1 MIFFFFVQITK
12 SIPLKKLQ
20 IIQNSYLIKLAI
32 KAHFLRLSWETFNAR
47 PSNWYEHDKT
57 THEGFNINAVTSKF
71 GLQELI
77 KESIQTL
84 GKSSSCIDLILTSH
98 SNLVMESGVHVF
110 LYSNCLH
117 HIIYATIHLLTN
129 VNYGTISRLLT
140 ITSERQS
147 NTFLETCHLKIQTL
161 RNGILFNRPI
171 KNILSNYILH
181 EIIICDNKDPT
192 WVYNRIK
199 ELINEKNDIFENYLR
214 SNMDPKSFNKFH
226 YLQNE
231 LNFLSETNKKKELLT
246 YLEKNNES
254 IDQQ

>member
-1 MIFFFFVQITK
+1 
-12 SIPLKKLQ
+12 
-20 IIQNSYLIKLAI
+20 
-32 KAHFLRLSWETFNAR
+32 
-47 PSNWYEHDKT
+47 
-57 THEGFNINAVTSKF
+57 
-71 GLQELI
+71 
-77 KESIQTL
+77 
-84 GKSSSCIDLILTSH
+84 
-98 SNLVMESGVHVF
+98 MESGVHVS

-129 VNYGTISRLLT
+129 VNYGTIRRLLI

-181 EIIICDNKDPT
+181 EIIICDNQDPP

-199 ELINEKNDIFENYLR
+199 ELINEKNEIFKNYLR
-214 SNMDPKSFNKFH
+214 SNMDPKSFNKFQ

-231 LNFLSETNKKKELLT
+231 LNFLSETIKKKKRIT
-246 YLEKNNES
+246 YLSRKKIMNPMTSSKRYWS
-254 IDQQ
+254 ILRSLLGDIANVYQKLDTNRLLVMIRTVYAC

>member
-1 MIFFFFVQITK
+1 
-12 SIPLKKLQ
+12 
-20 IIQNSYLIKLAI
+20 
-32 KAHFLRLSWETFNAR
+32 
-47 PSNWYEHDKT
+47 
-57 THEGFNINAVTSKF
+57 
-71 GLQELI
+71 
-77 KESIQTL
+77 
-84 GKSSSCIDLILTSH
+84 
-98 SNLVMESGVHVF
+98 MESGVHVS

-129 VNYGTISRLLT
+129 VNYGTIRRLLI

-181 EIIICDNKDPT
+181 EIIICDNQDPP

-199 ELINEKNDIFENYLR
+199 ELINEKNEIFKNYLH
-214 SNMDPKSFNKFH
+214 SNMDPKSFNKFQ

-231 LNFLSETNKKKELLT
+231 LNFLSETIKKKKRIT
-246 YLEKNNES
+246 YLSRKKIMNPMTSSKRYWS
-254 IDQQ
+254 ILRSLLGDIANVYQKLDTNRLLVMIRTVYAC